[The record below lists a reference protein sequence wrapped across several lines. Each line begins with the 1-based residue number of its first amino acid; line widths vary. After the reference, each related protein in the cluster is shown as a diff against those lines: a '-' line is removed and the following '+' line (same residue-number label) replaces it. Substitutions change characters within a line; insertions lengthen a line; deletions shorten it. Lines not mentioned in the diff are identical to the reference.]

1 MFVRQKRSF
10 LPIRPVA
17 GGNRTTWR
25 RCAIAVVEEDHKRDL
40 RLETLPGTSGNVD
53 KIDSNDRRRSMIS
66 IIIPTLNE
74 AKIIESTLRTLAATL
89 TLPHEVIVSDG
100 GSSDR
105 TAALATRYANT
116 VIVFSGEGRQTIGEG
131 RNAGAEAAAGDFLV
145 FLDAD
150 CVIPEPDRFFT
161 HALAHFAR
169 NPGLVGLT
177 AYLRVFPANET
188 LGDKL
193 VSGIANLGLWVANNI
208 LKRGASFGEFQMIRR
223 EAFARLGGFRA
234 DLIAF
239 EDADMFRRLSRI
251 GRTMIA
257 PKLLVLHSGRRGHQV
272 GQPQL
277 ICTWLV
283 NLVFVAIRGRPFSKE
298 WKPIR

>member
-1 MFVRQKRSF
+1 V
-10 LPIRPVA
+10 
-17 GGNRTTWR
+17 
-25 RCAIAVVEEDHKRDL
+25 IAVAEEDQK
-40 RLETLPGTSGNVD
+40 TSISKPGREHGECD
-53 KIDSNDRRRSMIS
+53 KIGSNDRRRNMIS

-105 TAALATRYANT
+105 TAELATRYANT
-116 VIVFSGEGRQTIGEG
+116 VVVFSGAGRQTIGEG
-131 RNAGAEAAAGDFLV
+131 RNDGAKAAAGDFLV

-161 HALAHFAR
+161 HALADFKR
-169 NPGLVGLT
+169 DPGLVGLT
-177 AYLRVFPANET
+177 AYLRVFPADET

-193 VSGIANLGLWVANNI
+193 VSGISNLGLWVANNV
-208 LKRGASFGEFQMIRR
+208 LKRGVSFGEFQMIRR

-257 PKLLVLHSGRRGHQV
+257 PKLCVLHSGRRGHQV
-272 GQPQL
+272 GHPQL
-277 ICTWLV
+277 ISMWLV

>member
-1 MFVRQKRSF
+1 
-10 LPIRPVA
+10 
-17 GGNRTTWR
+17 
-25 RCAIAVVEEDHKRDL
+25 
-40 RLETLPGTSGNVD
+40 
-53 KIDSNDRRRSMIS
+53 MIS

-105 TAALATRYANT
+105 TAELAARYANT
-116 VIVFSGEGRQTIGEG
+116 VVVHSGALRQTIGEG
-131 RNAGAEAAAGDFLV
+131 RNDGAKVAAGDFLV

-150 CVIPEPDRFFT
+150 CVIREPDRFFAQ
-161 HALAHFAR
+161 ALGYFER
-169 NPGLVGLT
+169 DSGLVGLT
-177 AYLRVFPANET
+177 AYLRVFPADET
-188 LGDKL
+188 FGDKL
-193 VSGIANLGLWVANNI
+193 VSGIANLGLRVANNI
-208 LKRGASFGEFQMIRR
+208 LRRGASFGEFQMIRR

-257 PKLLVLHSGRRGHQV
+257 PQLRVLHSGRRGHQV
-272 GQPQL
+272 GHPQL
-277 ICTWLV
+277 IAMWLV
-283 NLVFVAIRGRPFSKE
+283 NLVFVAFRNRPFSKE
-298 WKPIR
+298 WTPIR

>member
-1 MFVRQKRSF
+1 
-10 LPIRPVA
+10 
-17 GGNRTTWR
+17 
-25 RCAIAVVEEDHKRDL
+25 
-40 RLETLPGTSGNVD
+40 
-53 KIDSNDRRRSMIS
+53 MIS

-89 TLPHEVIVSDG
+89 TMPHEVIVSDG
-100 GSSDR
+100 GSSDQ
-105 TAALATRYANT
+105 TAELAARYANT
-116 VIVFSGEGRQTIGEG
+116 VVVFSGQRRQTIGEG
-131 RNAGAEAAAGDFLV
+131 RNDGAKAAAGEFLV

-161 HALAHFAR
+161 QALAHFER

-177 AYLRVFPANET
+177 AYLRVFPADET

-193 VSGIANLGLWVANNI
+193 VSGVANLGLWVANNI

-257 PKLLVLHSGRRGHQV
+257 PKLRVLHSGRRGHRV
-272 GQPQL
+272 GQPRL
-277 ICTWLV
+277 IATWLV

>member
-1 MFVRQKRSF
+1 V
-10 LPIRPVA
+10 I
-17 GGNRTTWR
+17 
-25 RCAIAVVEEDHKRDL
+25 
-40 RLETLPGTSGNVD
+40 
-53 KIDSNDRRRSMIS
+53 IS

-74 AKIIESTLRTLAATL
+74 AKIIESTLRTLAATF

-105 TAALATRYANT
+105 TAELAALYAST
-116 VIVFSGEGRQTIGEG
+116 VVVYSGAGRQTIGEG
-131 RNAGAEAAAGDFLV
+131 RNEGAKVAAGDFLV

-150 CVIPEPDRFFT
+150 CVIPEPNRFFAQ
-161 HALAHFAR
+161 ALAYFER
-169 NPGLVGLT
+169 DPGLVGLT
-177 AYLRVFPANET
+177 AHLRVFPADET
-188 LGDKL
+188 FGDRL
-193 VSGIANLGLWVANNI
+193 VSGIANLGLRVANNM

-239 EDADMFRRLSRI
+239 EDTDMFRRLSRI

-257 PKLLVLHSGRRGHQV
+257 PKLRVLHSGRRGHQV
-272 GQPQL
+272 GHPQL
-277 ICTWLV
+277 IAMWLV
-283 NLVFVAIRGRPFSKE
+283 NLAFVAFRDRTFSKE